1 MALVFCICLRRA
13 PAVHYTRLWAQFH
26 NHYRIAPLLSLSF
39 FLFFMLVGAVDRVDL
54 SLLLPATSMGAGRT
68 GCYIVLDVMLDMA
81 ECEGVVDIYNCV
93 KTLCSRRINMIQTEV
108 SGRGHKLFDPQS
120 AGAAVSR
127 HCFPFVRLTIV
138 AHVIHSVAV

>member
-26 NHYRIAPLLSLSF
+26 NHYRVAPLLSFSSF
-39 FLFFMLVGAVDRVDL
+39 FFSFMSVDAINRVDLL

-108 SGRGHKLFDPQS
+108 SGGGHKLPDPQS
-120 AGAAVSR
+120 AGAALWR
-127 HCFPFVRLTIV
+127 RRFPFVCAWDRSRSC
-138 AHVIHSVAV
+138 HP